1 MILNNLIPS
10 KKRVSHSVRLS
21 VALLFFANSV
31 FAVSPVSQQQSNRQK
46 VVAVQK
52 KSQQLFVR
60 DYKYFRE
67 FNYGGA
73 KLLVN
78 KSKTGTR
85 NILLTRGSATL
96 SVVQNQDTAIYEYM
110 VPSQKKRHYLV
121 YKIQKNKK
129 TKVAYYTVDRTK
141 YFNESAMPKAGLD
154 DSGQCSQ
161 GPNWSVGD
169 LRDIAKAIGQDKENV
184 FSKDNGF
191 DPSNLI
197 DDESCKFGQSGDQS
211 ELVKESVEQLFENNG
226 TKLIACLQSD
236 AAIKKLET
244 DKSLLVN
251 ANLFVSR
258 MISFV
263 DLAQDNSEKFKNY
276 NQALNAKTKVRT
288 PIKIKCELDKEDQG
302 KGKTACFND
311 LAEQPELR
319 LNLSGPPIKVNGA
332 VDKAALQKSI
342 VHELIHSSGQQMQI
356 KPTPNC
362 VDELIVKS
370 LEGLCAEPSAV
381 PKVEAGV
388 EKCAVDKGLG
398 AALAG
403 QATGVTNSI
412 SNASGVANG
421 VGADTALSSQNE
433 SVALASSI
441 SQVVSVPSSEVAQLT
456 NASLPQ
462 SAMQGERI
470 SVPES
475 SPVVSSF
482 GAVFDQL
489 SNSMTGM
496 GKVVATAAV
505 AAGTISAAVAQT
517 NSASTRFVQP
527 AAVNYPMSQ
536 VAADK
541 YSSTLPTS
549 SSEVTESTRLA
560 SALNSLDTGTKL
572 NPNQAAQLT
581 TKTNTNTGAAASA
594 ELTNEAVAVT
604 NSLSGADQSRKIA
617 SVSDSVTT
625 QSSGAVQALPRT
637 NENQIVNQ
645 LFVVDSLA
653 GNKYSEIKNKYADP
667 VFVKQLED
675 LGISIEVRSGSI
687 IKKIGSQ
694 QNSRISFIDDGKQLR
709 KIERQ

>member
-1 MILNNLIPS
+1 MILNSLILS
-10 KKRVSHSVRLS
+10 KKNVSQSVRLS

-31 FAVSPVSQQQSNRQK
+31 FAISPIQQPVPNQK
-46 VVAVQK
+46 NTTVVQK

-85 NILLTRGSATL
+85 NILLTRGAATL

-154 DSGQCSQ
+154 DSGQCSR

-169 LRDIAKAIGQDKENV
+169 LRDIAKAIGTVDDKKNV
-184 FSKDNGF
+184 FMKDNGF
-191 DPSNLI
+191 DPANLI
-197 DDESCKFGQSGDQS
+197 DDKTCRMEDSD
-211 ELVKESVEQLFENNG
+211 LVKESVEDLFENNG
-226 TKLIACLQSD
+226 GKLIACLQSD
-236 AAIKKLET
+236 AAIKKLES
-244 DKSLLVN
+244 DKSLLAN

-258 MISFV
+258 VISFV
-263 DLAQDNSEKFKNY
+263 DVAQDNSEKFKNY
-276 NQALNAKTKVRT
+276 NQVLNAKTKVRT

-342 VHELIHSSGQQMQI
+342 VHELIHASGQQMQI

-370 LEGLCAEPSAV
+370 LEGLCAESSAV

-388 EKCAVDKGLG
+388 EKCAVDKGMG

-403 QATGVTNSI
+403 QGNV
-412 SNASGVANG
+412 SGVKEHDYNREG
-421 VGADTALSSQNE
+421 GSTAAVLGNSSMGNE
-433 SVALASSI
+433 TPIVE
-441 SQVVSVPSSEVAQLT
+441 VKPVSNSEVAQIA

-462 SAMQGERI
+462 STIQGERL
-470 SVPES
+470 SVPDS
-475 SPVVSSF
+475 SPVASSF
-482 GAVFDQL
+482 GTVFDQL

-517 NSASTRFVQP
+517 NSASATAAQLQS
-527 AAVNYPMSQ
+527 AAVTYPLSQ

-541 YSSTLPTS
+541 YSSALSTS

-560 SALNSLDTGTKL
+560 STLNSLDAGTKSNL
-572 NPNQAAQLT
+572 NQASQLT
-581 TKTNTNTGAAASA
+581 AKTNTNTGTLAATDATSEASTT
-594 ELTNEAVAVT
+594 TNTV
-604 NSLSGADQSRKIA
+604 SGTDPSRKIA
-617 SVSDSVTT
+617 SVSDSSTT
-625 QSSGAVQALPRT
+625 QSSGSTQALPRT

-653 GNKYSEIKNKYADP
+653 GNKYSEIKNKYSDP
-667 VFVKQLED
+667 DFLKRLDD
-675 LGISIEVRSGSI
+675 LGISIEIRNGTNV
-687 IKKIGSQ
+687 KKIGSLR
-694 QNSRISFIDDGKQLR
+694 NSKIKFIDDGQKLK
-709 KIERQ
+709 KIDQ

>member
-1 MILNNLIPS
+1 MIKSKIRTILNSLIPS
-10 KKRVSHSVRLS
+10 KKNLSQSVCLS

-31 FAVSPVSQQQSNRQK
+31 FAINPRPQAAAKRQSP
-46 VVAVQK
+46 AAIQK
-52 KSQQLFVR
+52 KPQQLFVR

-85 NILLTRGSATL
+85 NILLTRGAATL

-110 VPSQKKRHYLV
+110 IPSQKKRHYLV

-154 DSGQCSQ
+154 DSGQCSR

-244 DKSLLVN
+244 DKSLLAN

-263 DLAQDNSEKFKNY
+263 DLAQDNSDKFKNY

-302 KGKTACFND
+302 KGKAACFND

-342 VHELIHSSGQQMQI
+342 VHELIHASGQQMQI

-388 EKCAVDKGLG
+388 EKCAVDNPVGETLKSEQKIADVQKQASATKGG
-398 AALAG
+398 ATVAALG
-403 QATGVTNSI
+403 QPDLVATPIDDVKPLLN
-412 SNASGVANG
+412 
-421 VGADTALSSQNE
+421 
-433 SVALASSI
+433 
-441 SQVVSVPSSEVAQLT
+441 SEVAQLV
-456 NASLPQ
+456 NSNLPQ
-462 SAMQGERI
+462 PPIQGERLVI
-470 SVPES
+470 PDS
-475 SPVVSSF
+475 SPVASSF

-496 GKVVATAAV
+496 SKVVATAAV

-517 NSASTRFVQP
+517 NPGSSSAS
-527 AAVNYPMSQ
+527 
-536 VAADK
+536 
-541 YSSTLPTS
+541 
-549 SSEVTESTRLA
+549 
-560 SALNSLDTGTKL
+560 
-572 NPNQAAQLT
+572 AQ
-581 TKTNTNTGAAASA
+581 
-594 ELTNEAVAVT
+594 
-604 NSLSGADQSRKIA
+604 
-617 SVSDSVTT
+617 
-625 QSSGAVQALPRT
+625 
-637 NENQIVNQ
+637 
-645 LFVVDSLA
+645 
-653 GNKYSEIKNKYADP
+653 
-667 VFVKQLED
+667 
-675 LGISIEVRSGSI
+675 
-687 IKKIGSQ
+687 
-694 QNSRISFIDDGKQLR
+694 
-709 KIERQ
+709 

>member
-1 MILNNLIPS
+1 MIKSKIRTILNSLIPS
-10 KKRVSHSVRLS
+10 KKNLSQSVCLS

-31 FAVSPVSQQQSNRQK
+31 FAINPRPQAAAKRQSP
-46 VVAVQK
+46 AAIQK
-52 KSQQLFVR
+52 KPQQLFVR

-85 NILLTRGSATL
+85 NILLTRGAATL

-110 VPSQKKRHYLV
+110 IPSQKKRHYLV

-154 DSGQCSQ
+154 DSGQCSR

-169 LRDIAKAIGQDKENV
+169 LRDIAKAIGTVDDKKNV
-184 FSKDNGF
+184 FMKDNGF
-191 DPSNLI
+191 DPANLI
-197 DDESCKFGQSGDQS
+197 DDETCRMEDSD
-211 ELVKESVEQLFENNG
+211 LVRESVEELFENNG
-226 TKLIACLQSD
+226 GKLIACLQSD
-236 AAIKKLET
+236 AAIKKLES
-244 DKSLLVN
+244 DKSLLAN

-258 MISFV
+258 VISFV
-263 DLAQDNSEKFKNY
+263 DVAQDNSEKFKNY

-342 VHELIHSSGQQMQI
+342 VHELIHASGQQMQI

-370 LEGLCAEPSAV
+370 LEGLCADPSAV
-381 PKVEAGV
+381 LKVEAGV
-388 EKCAVDKGLG
+388 EKCAVDKGMG
-398 AALAG
+398 TALAG
-403 QATGVTNSI
+403 KGADSDGGVNDVAFGASI
-412 SNASGVANG
+412 VQSNTINLPSESVVDVKPVAN
-421 VGADTALSSQNE
+421 
-433 SVALASSI
+433 
-441 SQVVSVPSSEVAQLT
+441 SEVAQLA
-456 NASLPQ
+456 NANLPQ
-462 SAMQGERI
+462 SSTLGERI
-470 SVPES
+470 SIPDS
-475 SPVVSSF
+475 SPVASSF
-482 GAVFDQL
+482 GTVFDQL

-517 NSASTRFVQP
+517 NSASTTSMQVQP
-527 AAVNYPMSQ
+527 ATVIYPLSQ
-536 VAADK
+536 VASDK
-541 YSSTLPTS
+541 YSSILSTS

-560 SALNSLDTGTKL
+560 STLNSLDAETKL
-572 NPNQAAQLT
+572 NPSQVSQLT
-581 TKTNTNTGAAASA
+581 AKTNSNTGTAASA
-594 ELTNEAVAVT
+594 ELTNKAATAT
-604 NSLSGADQSRKIA
+604 NSVSGADLSRKIA
-617 SVSDSVTT
+617 SVSNSVTT
-625 QSSGAVQALPRT
+625 QSSGSAQALPRS

-653 GNKYSEIKNKYADP
+653 GNKYSEIKNKYSDP
-667 VFVKQLED
+667 DFLKRLDD
-675 LGISIEVRSGSI
+675 LGISIEIRNGTNV
-687 IKKIGSQ
+687 KKIGSLK
-694 QNSRISFIDDGKQLR
+694 NSKIKFIDDGQKLK
-709 KIERQ
+709 KIDQ

>member
-1 MILNNLIPS
+1 MNNLIPS
-10 KKRVSHSVRLS
+10 EKSVSHRVCLS
-21 VALLFFANSV
+21 VAFIFFTNSV
-31 FAVSPVSQQQSNRQK
+31 FAVNPVSQPQSNRQK
-46 VVAVQK
+46 VVAAQK

-85 NILLTRGSATL
+85 NLLMTRGSATL

-141 YFNESAMPKAGLD
+141 YFNDSAMPKAGLD
-154 DSGQCSQ
+154 DSGQCSR

-197 DDESCKFGQSGDQS
+197 DDDSCKFGQSGDHS

-226 TKLIACLQSD
+226 AKLIACLQSD
-236 AAIKKLET
+236 AAIKKLEA
-244 DKSLLVN
+244 DKSLLAN

-263 DLAQDNSEKFKNY
+263 DLAQDNTEKFKNY
-276 NQALNAKTKVRT
+276 NQVLNAKTKVRT

-302 KGKTACFND
+302 KGKAACFND

-342 VHELIHSSGQQMQI
+342 VHELIHASGQQMQI

-370 LEGLCAEPSAV
+370 LEGLCAEPSTV
-381 PKVEAGV
+381 TKVEAGV
-388 EKCAVDKGLG
+388 EKCATDKGLG

-403 QATGVTNSI
+403 QGNV
-412 SNASGVANG
+412 SGVKEHDNNG
-421 VGADTALSSQNE
+421 QGGSTSAVLGNYGQGNE
-433 SVALASSI
+433 MPIVD
-441 SQVVSVPSSEVAQLT
+441 VKPVSNSEVAQLA
-456 NASLPQ
+456 NATIPQ
-462 SAMQGERI
+462 STTLGDRV
-470 SVPES
+470 SVPDS
-475 SPVVSSF
+475 SPVATSF

-517 NSASTRFVQP
+517 NSSSTTSVQVQP
-527 AAVNYPMSQ
+527 AAVTYPLSQ
-536 VAADK
+536 VASDK

-560 SALNSLDTGTKL
+560 STLNSLDTGAKL
-572 NPNQAAQLT
+572 NPNQASQLT
-581 TKTNTNTGAAASA
+581 AKANANMGTAASA
-594 ELTNEAVAVT
+594 ELTNEVATT
-604 NSLSGADQSRKIA
+604 NSVSGADTSRKIA

-625 QSSGAVQALPRT
+625 KNTASAQAQNRS

-675 LGISIEVRSGSI
+675 LGISIEVRSSST

-694 QNSRISFIDDGKQLR
+694 QNSRVKFLDDGQRLKKLTE
-709 KIERQ
+709 K